1 VPAPDRVGGIGGF
14 GGTPGVRQE
23 IAVGLF
29 PVDYG
34 RALTLWRGVK
44 EVSGVSLMV
53 AQEVPTSTTM
63 ALPHGPTGV
72 ADARRRLRADL
83 FARDVPEPVVDDAV
97 LILSELLSNSCRHA
111 RPLGESDEAGHGNGQ
126 AGAQAPAGRLQPPRA
141 PQAPQPSAARVVQP
155 RGALVDG
162 SVTGPAGHANAT
174 ARTGNG
180 VNGDAG
186 PGPHPGRSAALASGL
201 GGPESGGP
209 EPVGPDVRGPELH
222 RADPGAE
229 AGIRA
234 AWSVGPD
241 GLLVLEVTDGG
252 GPTRPRPSSPS
263 LTAHG
268 GRGLG
273 IVGNLALRWG
283 VRDAPGE
290 VTVWA
295 VLAVRGRH
303 ARRDDSL
310 GTGIGLPMGVPLD
323 LPLDLAESL
332 DDLG

>member
-1 VPAPDRVGGIGGF
+1 M
-14 GGTPGVRQE
+14 
-23 IAVGLF
+23 
-29 PVDYG
+29 
-34 RALTLWRGVK
+34 
-44 EVSGVSLMV
+44 SLMV

-72 ADARRRLRADL
+72 AEARRRLRTDL
-83 FARDVPEPVVDDAV
+83 YAQDVPEPVVDDAV

-111 RPLGESDEAGHGNGQ
+111 RPLSDHGGDGEDGGQQ
-126 AGAQAPAGRLQPPRA
+126 AGAQAPARVLPQRA
-141 PQAPQPSAARVVQP
+141 SQALPQPA
-155 RGALVDG
+155 
-162 SVTGPAGHANAT
+162 
-174 ARTGNG
+174 
-180 VNGDAG
+180 
-186 PGPHPGRSAALASGL
+186 
-201 GGPESGGP
+201 GGPE
-209 EPVGPDVRGPELH
+209 
-222 RADPGAE
+222 ADAY
-229 AGIRA
+229 GIRA

-252 GPTRPRPSSPS
+252 GPTRPRPASPS

-273 IVGNLALRWG
+273 IVGALALRWG

-303 ARRDDSL
+303 ARRDDPP
-310 GTGIGLPMGVPLD
+310 TGIGLPRGVPLD

-332 DDLG
+332 DDLS

>member
-1 VPAPDRVGGIGGF
+1 V
-14 GGTPGVRQE
+14 
-23 IAVGLF
+23 VGLF
-29 PVDYG
+29 PVEFQ
-34 RALTLWRGVK
+34 RASTLWRGVK

-72 ADARRRLRADL
+72 ADARRRLRTNLSAQG
-83 FARDVPEPVVDDAV
+83 VPDPVVDDAV
-97 LILSELLSNSCRHA
+97 LILSELISNSFRHA
-111 RPLGESDEAGHGNGQ
+111 RPLGDDAGDGPGHGSGGDSGALGRGVNGGSGGD
-126 AGAQAPAGRLQPPRA
+126 AGGAGPSHRVGAQAP
-141 PQAPQPSAARVVQP
+141 
-155 RGALVDG
+155 D
-162 SVTGPAGHANAT
+162 
-174 ARTGNG
+174 
-180 VNGDAG
+180 
-186 PGPHPGRSAALASGL
+186 GRSGRSL
-201 GGPESGGP
+201 
-209 EPVGPDVRGPELH
+209 
-222 RADPGAE
+222 
-229 AGIRA
+229 GIRA
-234 AWSVGPD
+234 AWSVGDD
-241 GLLVLEVTDGG
+241 GLLALEVTDGG

-273 IVGNLALRWG
+273 IVGCLALRWG

-295 VLAVRGRH
+295 VLPLRGRH
-303 ARRDDSL
+303 ARRDDGTGTR